1 MSKIA
6 RPLFGSIRCHV
17 AICAVFMPQLL
28 LAQTPPAPPL
38 PGETPVKPPAA
49 AGGMRVAPPSVVE
62 VGELPSQTPPKPP
75 EQLDVPVPGQ
85 VLPNLGTVPGVLLPI
100 PMLPPGSQPPA
111 LQRVYRVGKFTIK
124 YGTDIRKRYPKL
136 PTEEALGKT
145 VVSLLES
152 GGTLYH
158 ASKRRGANKPGQAA
172 QVPPTGSSPPNGL
185 AIRDGLDLAL
195 HRPLPP
201 APGELKSGAAGAGI
215 APATAFPAGSTGA
228 AKKSETK
235 GDKKIPQA
243 IPKPV
248 VVDGV
253 PHPVKVSDFQE
264 PRMVSAMAI
273 QDVYDAIVKRLSDR
287 GLIGIYLMAGVDPQS
302 GQDLR
307 KETVDIEVQIF
318 VSEVAKLRTISRRV
332 PFRVGDL
339 PKIND
344 DDAPDQPVGDPKHL
358 WIKAKSP
365 LFVFDKKKGGG
376 LLQKDRL
383 QSYLS
388 RLNRFPGRRVD
399 AAINATGDTGKVQID
414 YLIREQK
421 NFLAYFQEENNGT
434 KSTGEWRSRIGI
446 ELRQLANKDDILRL
460 DYTTS
465 NLDQYNAGILSY
477 QFALIKPDV
486 LKMKLYGLYGNYSA
500 QDVGFAGANFKGETM
515 TAGAAITWTPL
526 YWHGFPLDVTVGAE
540 VLRASVENG
549 ASGLKSA
556 TNFILPYV
564 ALGTER
570 VTDRFT
576 LAANAQIKGSFGN
589 SDQDALNGLGRFG
602 ADGSFW
608 MTTADLSASFFL
620 EPLLLG
626 SKWGDLGE
634 NGDKWRRGILANEV
648 AITAHAQYTL
658 GDRRLIPQLE
668 LIAGGFNTVRGYP
681 ESLTSGDSGIVGSFE
696 YRLHVPRL
704 FKPSGVA
711 AKTAKKLKTK
721 PATATADATAKTKPG
736 TKGKAGAAPDAAP
749 GTPPVVTAVD
759 QRGDSPASKFHLRP
773 GVVGGGAD
781 WDLIFRLFADFGQT
795 YNNQRIA
802 AIEENR
808 TLFSVGS
815 GLELQFFK
823 PTYFSVRLDY
833 GVVIEP
839 QSALL
844 VNPVRAGEGRFHIS
858 ATIAW

>member
-1 MSKIA
+1 MPKIE
-6 RPLFGSIRCHV
+6 RPHRGSIRCHI
-17 AICAVFMPQLL
+17 AICAVFLPHLL
-28 LAQTPPAPPL
+28 LAQTPPAPPP
-38 PGETPVKPPAA
+38 PGATPVKPPAA
-49 AGGMRVAPPSVVE
+49 AGGMRIAPPSVVE
-62 VGELPSQTPPKPP
+62 VGELPSQPPPKPP

-100 PMLPPGSQPPA
+100 PMGPPGSQTSP

-136 PTEEALGKT
+136 PTEEELGQT
-145 VVSLLES
+145 VVSLLDS

-158 ASKRRGANKPGQAA
+158 AAKRRGATKPGTAG
-172 QVPPTGSSPPNGL
+172 QVPPTGSSPQSGQ
-185 AIRDGLDLAL
+185 AIREGLDLAL
-195 HRPLPP
+195 HPPLPP
-201 APGELKSGAAGAGI
+201 APDTVKTGAAGAGI
-215 APATAFPAGSTGA
+215 APATALPAGSTGA

-235 GDKKIPQA
+235 EDKKIPKA

-248 VVDGV
+248 VIDGA
-253 PHPVKVSDFQE
+253 PHPVKVSAFQE

-273 QDVYDAIVKRLSDR
+273 QDIYDAIVKRLTDR
-287 GLIGIYLMAGVDPQS
+287 GLIGIYLMAAINPGS

-307 KETVDIEVQIF
+307 KETVDVEVQIF

-332 PFRVGDL
+332 PFRIGAL

-365 LFVFDKKKGGG
+365 LYVFDKQKGGG
-376 LLQKDRL
+376 LLEKKRL

-399 AAINATGDTGKVQID
+399 AAINATGETGKVQID

-421 NFLAYFQEENNGT
+421 HFLAYFQEENNGT

-446 ELRQLANKDDILRL
+446 ELRQLINKDDILRL

-465 NLDQYNAGILSY
+465 NLEQYNAGIISY

-500 QDVGFAGANFKGETM
+500 QDVGFAGANFQGETM

-608 MTTADLSASFFL
+608 MTTADLSASVF
-620 EPLLLG
+620 LG
-626 SKWGDLGE
+626 S
-634 NGDKWRRGILANEV
+634 RLANEV

-681 ESLTSGDSGIVGSFE
+681 ESLTSGDSGMVGSFE

-704 FKPSGVA
+704 FKPSDAA
-711 AKTAKKLKTK
+711 AKKAKKSKAK
-721 PATATADATAKTKPG
+721 PATALADATAKAKPG
-736 TKGKAGAAPDAAP
+736 TKVKAEAAPGATP
-749 GTPPVVTAVD
+749 GTPPVVTALD
-759 QRGDSPASKFHLRP
+759 LRGDSLASKFRLRP
-773 GVVGGGAD
+773 GTVGGGAD

-795 YNNQRIA
+795 YNNKRIA
-802 AIEENR
+802 VIEENR

-815 GLELQFFK
+815 GLELQLFK
-823 PTYFSVRLDY
+823 PTYFSLRLDY
-833 GVVIEP
+833 GVVVEP

-844 VNPVRAGEGRFHIS
+844 VNPVRAGDGRFHIS

>member
-1 MSKIA
+1 MPKIE
-6 RPLFGSIRCHV
+6 RPHRGSIRCHI
-17 AICAVFMPQLL
+17 AICAVFLPHLL
-28 LAQTPPAPPL
+28 LAQTPPAPPP

-49 AGGMRVAPPSVVE
+49 ASGMRVAPPSVVE
-62 VGELPSQTPPKPP
+62 VGELPSQPPPKPP

-100 PMLPPGSQPPA
+100 PMGPPGSQTSP

-136 PTEEALGKT
+136 PTEEELGQT
-145 VVSLLES
+145 VVSLLDS

-158 ASKRRGANKPGQAA
+158 AAKRRGATKPGTAG
-172 QVPPTGSSPPNGL
+172 QVPPTGSSPQSGQ
-185 AIRDGLDLAL
+185 AIREGLDLAL
-195 HRPLPP
+195 HPPLPP
-201 APGELKSGAAGAGI
+201 APDTVKTGAAGAGI
-215 APATAFPAGSTGA
+215 APATALPAGSTGA

-235 GDKKIPQA
+235 EDKKIPKA

-248 VVDGV
+248 VIDGA
-253 PHPVKVSDFQE
+253 PHPVKVSAFQE

-273 QDVYDAIVKRLSDR
+273 QDIYDAIVKRLTDR
-287 GLIGIYLMAGVDPQS
+287 GLIGIYLMAAINPGS

-307 KETVDIEVQIF
+307 KETVDVEVQIF

-332 PFRVGDL
+332 PFRIGAL

-365 LFVFDKKKGGG
+365 LYVFDKQKGGG
-376 LLQKDRL
+376 LLEKKRL

-399 AAINATGDTGKVQID
+399 AAINATGETGKVQID

-421 NFLAYFQEENNGT
+421 HFLAYFQEENNGT

-446 ELRQLANKDDILRL
+446 ELRQLINKDDILRL

-465 NLDQYNAGILSY
+465 NLEQYNAGIISY

-500 QDVGFAGANFKGETM
+500 QDVGFAGANFQGETM

-608 MTTADLSASFFL
+608 MTTADLSASVF
-620 EPLLLG
+620 LG
-626 SKWGDLGE
+626 S
-634 NGDKWRRGILANEV
+634 RLANEV

-681 ESLTSGDSGIVGSFE
+681 ESLTSGDSGMVGSFE

-704 FKPSGVA
+704 FKPSDAA
-711 AKTAKKLKTK
+711 AKKAKKSKAK
-721 PATATADATAKTKPG
+721 PATALADATAKAKPG
-736 TKGKAGAAPDAAP
+736 TKVKAEAAPGATP
-749 GTPPVVTAVD
+749 GTPPVVTALD
-759 QRGDSPASKFHLRP
+759 QRGDSLASKFRLRP
-773 GVVGGGAD
+773 GTVGGGAD

-795 YNNQRIA
+795 YNNKRIA
-802 AIEENR
+802 VIEENR

-815 GLELQFFK
+815 GLELQLFK
-823 PTYFSVRLDY
+823 PTYFSLRLDY
-833 GVVIEP
+833 GVVVEP

-844 VNPVRAGEGRFHIS
+844 VNPVRAGDGRFHIS